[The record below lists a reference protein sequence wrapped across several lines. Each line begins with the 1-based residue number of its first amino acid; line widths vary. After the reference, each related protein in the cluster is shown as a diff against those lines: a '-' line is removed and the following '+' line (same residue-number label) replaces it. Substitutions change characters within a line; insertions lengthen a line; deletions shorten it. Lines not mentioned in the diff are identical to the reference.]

1 MATTVGAVWLNVL
14 PSMRDFTKRLTGD
27 ASSAAAAAAKVSGKQ
42 LGADMVDEAA
52 KEAKKT
58 AAKPA
63 REAGEKVADEA
74 AAAAQKKLPKEMGKA
89 GDAAGRALSDSA
101 SKAASSALPAA
112 MTAASTRAAQDA
124 VAAISKSTE
133 RTLPAALS
141 AQAGRAGEQAGAA
154 MSRSMAASYQP
165 PAAGFSGWVSSAAS
179 TAREAGSAAM
189 SAMSGAFSA
198 AAPVITSTLSGVVGG
213 AIAAASREGVA
224 QAGQAWSSAGA
235 AMASA
240 GQQTTTSLSL
250 PMAAFGALTLKT
262 AGDFEQQMNRVRAVS
277 GATGQEFD
285 SLNALAQELGATTQ
299 YSASEAAD
307 AMGFLAMAGFDT
319 DQILSALPDT
329 LNLAA
334 AGAIDLGEAAD
345 IASNIL
351 TGYGFRAEE
360 LGRVNDILTET
371 FTSSNVNMQMLGYS
385 FKYIAPVANSA
396 GLQFEEVAAAVGMLG
411 NAGIQGE
418 QAGTALRGA
427 ISRLLKP
434 TGAVSDTLDDLGVS
448 VHDSSGQM
456 LGLADIFE
464 QLETAGATTSDMITI
479 FGLEAGPGMMAL
491 LDQGSGAMRDFTAQ
505 LEESG
510 GAAETIADI
519 QMEGLNGAIKEMQ
532 SAFEGLLLAVADSG
546 LLSVATDRVNSLA
559 VVIKDL
565 SETNP
570 ELLNMAVTV
579 GAFLAAIGPI
589 VWIGGRVVSTIG
601 AVISGISMVGT
612 GLSAVGTTAAGFLL
626 GWRNINAAFASNATF
641 ATRLGAALRAQI
653 LLWNQQAAATGRS
666 TAAQILHNTWAR
678 IAAVGSRIWA
688 GATWLLNAALNANPI
703 GLVVIAIVALV
714 AGFVI
719 AYKHSETFRLFVDDL
734 WASTKALVAELE
746 PLVPVFLNI
755 AKVTVGI
762 AFAPLIAAFLLLRT
776 VGRAAWSWLQPAFEW
791 LSSFWTSEL
800 QPKVQAIG
808 DVFTTAWRKV
818 QTAWRLLTGVFSGD
832 VGLDE
837 ITAAFRRAGSDI
849 AGWLRARGEDAV
861 DWVKELPSRLAA
873 GASDLGDTIRGWFAP
888 LPGVLAGVGRD
899 VVDWVKDLPS
909 LIYEGGTG
917 LGESF
922 LGLLQTISDPAT
934 LTRIGRD
941 IARRI
946 TGGLDWL
953 LDQATLLP
961 SKLAPKLDAVVSAVV
976 AWAGTLPDRIE
987 ARVSDLADRVTD
999 WASEVGPAAVDKL
1012 RAAGEDIAS
1021 WFRGLPAR
1029 VRGWVDIDAVVE
1041 WASEIPGRIRDLV
1054 DIDAAVAWVSD
1065 MKDRAIVRLGEVAD
1079 SVMEWARGLPDKI
1092 RGWIDNAARVR
1103 DWFVE
1108 WGPKILAGLAIAILV
1123 VVLAI
1128 PALFLT
1134 IGVAILFVLGII
1146 VQELGLWLWEKFTG
1160 LMETAA
1166 LAVQSKVS
1174 LVGAKFR
1181 QVRDQAVA
1189 AVLNLR
1195 DRALGYFANLRDQ
1208 AAARAQAM
1216 RDRVVGALVNA
1227 RDRVVAVVLSLR
1239 DRAVGYLTTLRDW
1252 GAARASA
1259 LRDRIVTPL
1268 QTMRDKAIEAFRVAK
1283 NGIQAAWRQVE
1294 SITKK
1299 PVSFIVNTVYN
1310 DGIRATWNKVAGLVD
1325 MGTLPRI
1332 SGFAT
1337 GGILPGYTPGRDPHK
1352 FFSPT
1357 GGRLELSGGE
1367 AIMRPEFTRAVGPG
1381 WVNTINAAARSGGIG
1396 GVQSALGFANGG
1408 IYGGVQS
1415 FNEGGILGRVA
1426 SFGTSLKNIFDG
1438 DGLAGAARQVLDPL
1452 IETMRGRFTQGRWA
1466 DAMVAVPGVMI
1477 DKLLGWLKNTVG
1489 EKLGGNGKAVADA
1502 ARGHLGISGNPNQF
1516 TRAFGMNGLAWCAMF
1531 VSEVIKQVKAQ
1542 DAYSNVR
1549 SAAVTTFANSS
1560 MDSVRGVGNTR
1571 PGDLAV
1577 YSGKGPG
1584 GWQHINVI
1592 VDDKGST
1599 IGGNESNAVRFSSG
1613 YSSRAAK
1620 FMRPKA
1626 FADGGLWWQ
1635 DTDFNTAAT
1644 TPPLTRL
1651 LQGLDTVPTLYDSGG
1666 WLMPGLQLVANQT
1679 GRPEPVLTDRQW
1691 ADLRAARE
1699 EGRGRERPSQTFHI
1713 TETGDPR
1720 ITARKVM
1727 TAQSDWDALHPA

>member
-14 PSMRDFTKRLTGD
+14 PSMRDFTKRLTGE
-27 ASSAAAAAAKVSGKQ
+27 ATSAASRAAKVGGAK
-42 LGADMVDEAA
+42 LGADMVDEASKEVRKTSA
-52 KEAKKT
+52 KA
-58 AAKPA
+58 A
-63 REAGEKVADEA
+63 REAGEKIADEA
-74 AAAAQKKLPKEMGKA
+74 TNAATKKLPREMGKV
-89 GDAAGRALSDSA
+89 GEAAGRALSESA
-101 SKAASSALPAA
+101 SKAAASSLPAA
-112 MTAASTRAAQDA
+112 MTAASTKAAQDA
-124 VAAISKSTE
+124 VAAVAKTTE

-154 MSRSMAASYQP
+154 MSRAMAQSYQP
-165 PAAGFSGWVSSAAS
+165 PTGGFSGWVSSATTA
-179 TAREAGSAAM
+179 AREAGSAAM
-189 SAMSGAFSA
+189 SSLGGVMSA
-198 AAPVITSTLSGVVGG
+198 AGPAITSTLSGVVGG
-213 AIAAASREGVA
+213 AIVAASRDGVA
-224 QAGQAWSSAGA
+224 RAGEAWSSAGA

-240 GQQTTTSLSL
+240 GQETTTALSL

-262 AGDFEQQMNRVRAVS
+262 AGDFEQQMNRVRAVT
-277 GATGQEFD
+277 GATGGEFD
-285 SLNALAQELGATTQ
+285 SLTALAQELGATTQ

-319 DQILSALPDT
+319 DQIMSALPDT

-351 TGYGFRAEE
+351 TGYGFQAEE

-418 QAGTALRGA
+418 QAGTSLRGA

-434 TGAVSDTLDDLGVS
+434 TGAVADTLDDLGVS
-448 VHDSSGQM
+448 VSDSSGQM

-491 LDQGSGAMRDFTAQ
+491 LDQGSGAMRDFTAE
-505 LEESG
+505 LENSG

-519 QMEGLNGAIKEMQ
+519 QMEGLNGAIREMK

-546 LLSVATDRVNSLA
+546 LLDAVTARVESLA
-559 VVIKDL
+559 LVIQDL

-570 ELLNMAVTV
+570 ELLNTAASV
-579 GAFLAAIGPI
+579 GMFLAALGPI
-589 VWIGGRVVSTIG
+589 IWIGGRVVGTIG
-601 AVISGISMVGT
+601 AITTAVGGT
-612 GLSAVGTTAAGFLL
+612 GKFLAEMTTGWKGAGTVWAAGTPLVTRLTAAIRTQYLAMKL
-626 GWRNINAAFASNATF
+626 VWIT
-641 ATRLGAALRAQI
+641 
-653 LLWNQQAAATGRS
+653 TGRA
-666 TAAQILHNTWAR
+666 TAAMILHNTWAKIVR
-678 IAAVGSRIWA
+678 VATLAWQ
-688 GATWLLNAALNANPI
+688 GAQWLLNAALNANPI
-703 GLVVIAIVALV
+703 GLVVIAIAALV
-714 AGFVI
+714 GGLLL
-719 AYKHSETFRLFVDDL
+719 AYRNVDVFRVFVDDL
-734 WASTKALVAELE
+734 WVSAKALFAQLE
-746 PLVPVFLNI
+746 PLVPVFLQI
-755 AKVTVGI
+755 AKVTIGI

-791 LSSFWTSEL
+791 LSDFWTTDL

-808 DVFTTAWRKV
+808 DTFTAAWSKV
-818 QTAWRLLTGVFSGD
+818 QTAWRLLTGLLSGD
-832 VGLDE
+832 VSLDE
-837 ITAAFRRAGSDI
+837 IGAAFRRAGTDI
-849 AGWLRARGEDAV
+849 ANWLRARGEDIA

-873 GASDLGDTIRGWFAP
+873 GASDLADTIRDWFAP

-899 VVDWVKDLPS
+899 VVDWVKDLPR
-909 LIYEGGTG
+909 LIWEGGTG

-922 LGLLQTISDPAT
+922 LGLLRNLSDPAT
-934 LTRIGRD
+934 LTQIGQD
-941 IARRI
+941 IAGQI

-953 LDQATLLP
+953 LDQAALLP

-976 AWAGTLPDRIE
+976 AWAQELPDRIE
-987 ARVSDLADRVTD
+987 AKVSDLADRVTD

-1012 RAAGEDIAS
+1012 QSTGEDIAA

-1029 VRGWVDIDAVVE
+1029 VRDWVDIDAFVE
-1041 WASEIPGRIRDLV
+1041 WAREIPGRIRDMV
-1054 DIDAAVAWVSD
+1054 DIDAAVAWVLD

-1092 RGWIDNAARVR
+1092 RGWIDNAAQIQA
-1103 DWFVE
+1103 WFVE
-1108 WGPKILAGLAIAILV
+1108 WGPKIVAGLGIAFLV
-1123 VVLAI
+1123 VALAI
-1128 PALFLT
+1128 PALLAT
-1134 IGVAILFVLGII
+1134 VAASILFVLGVI
-1146 VQELGLWLWEKFTG
+1146 VMELGVWIWERFTG

-1166 LAVQSKVS
+1166 AALQSKVNA
-1174 LVGAKFR
+1174 VGAKFR
-1181 QVRDQAVA
+1181 QIRDQAVA
-1189 AVLNLR
+1189 AILNLR
-1195 DRALGYFANLRDQ
+1195 DRVLAYFTNLRDQ
-1208 AAARAQAM
+1208 AAVRVQAL
-1216 RDRVVGALVNA
+1216 RDRVVGALINA
-1227 RDRVVAVVLSLR
+1227 RDRAVAAVLSLR

-1252 GAARASA
+1252 GASRASA

-1268 QTMRDKAIEAFRVAK
+1268 QTMRDRAIEAFRAAK
-1283 NGIQAAWRQVE
+1283 DGIQAAWRQVE

-1299 PVSFIVNTVYN
+1299 PVSFIVNRVYN
-1310 DGIRATWNKVAGLVD
+1310 DGIRATWNKVAGLVG
-1325 MGTLPRI
+1325 MNELGRI
-1332 SGFAT
+1332 NGFKT
-1337 GGILPGYTPGRDPHK
+1337 GGIMPGYTPGRDPHK

-1396 GVQSALGFANGG
+1396 GVQSVLGFANGG
-1408 IYGGVQS
+1408 VYGGVQS
-1415 FNEGGILGRVA
+1415 FSEGGILGRLA
-1426 SFGTSLKNIFDG
+1426 TFGSNLGSIFDG
-1438 DGLAGAARQVLDPL
+1438 DGLAGAASQVLDPL
-1452 IETMRGRFTQGRWA
+1452 IETMRGRFTEGRWA
-1466 DAMVAVPGVMI
+1466 QAMVSVPSAMI
-1477 DKLLGWLKNTVG
+1477 DKLLDWLKNTVG

-1542 DAYSNVR
+1542 DAYSNIR
-1549 SAAVTTFANSS
+1549 SAAVASFANSS

-1577 YSGKGPG
+1577 YQGSGPG

-1592 VDDKGST
+1592 VDEHGGT
-1599 IGGNESNAVRFSSG
+1599 VGGNESNAVRFSSG

-1620 FMRPKA
+1620 FMRPRA

-1635 DTDFNTAAT
+1635 DTDFNTQAT

-1651 LQGLDTVPTLYDSGG
+1651 LQGLDTVPTLYDTGG

-1699 EGRGRERPSQTFHI
+1699 GVRGRERPNQTFHI